1 MTETDWAR
9 ITGVCEI
16 IWSGLQKVSD
26 AAVADD
32 AILVELGLTD
42 IERELVKI
50 DPGYKQVSPTSR
62 LDSFLVG
69 DTYSFVELNGESP
82 AGIAFADSAT
92 EIFESLPVM
101 QKFAERYDVAA
112 YPAALI
118 C

>member
-1 MTETDWAR
+1 MLKEAVAHYHALLEDAEIAGESLKILNESLEKNKLIFGGRPLSPYLRPHFVTETDWAR

-16 IWSGLQKVSD
+16 IWSALQKVSD

-62 LDSFLVG
+62 LD
-69 DTYSFVELNGESP
+69 
-82 AGIAFADSAT
+82 
-92 EIFESLPVM
+92 
-101 QKFAERYDVAA
+101 
-112 YPAALI
+112 
-118 C
+118 